1 MSLIIQGLLLGLTL
15 AILLGPIFVTLT
27 QLAIEKGARAG
38 MVASTGVWMSDFIII
53 TTCFLFVQKITTVV
67 QDATFTYWM
76 GLSGGFILIV
86 FGIGAFLKKST
97 LEFKKNKH
105 TTNDYISFWTKGFLV
120 NTFNPF
126 TFVFWIGVISTFVIK
141 ENITNVEAIMF
152 FASIMSVI
160 MITDT
165 MKVYLA
171 KVIRT
176 KLRQEHFNI
185 VTRTAGIGLIIF
197 GIVLLAK
204 SQVF

>member
-1 MSLIIQGLLLGLTL
+1 MSLILQGLLLGLTL

-38 MVASTGVWMSDFIII
+38 MVASSGVWVSDFIII
-53 TTCFLFVQKITTVV
+53 TICFLFVQKINTLV
-67 QDATFTYWM
+67 QDVIFTYWM
-76 GLSGGFILIV
+76 GLLGGFILIV
-86 FGIGAFLKKST
+86 FGIGAFLNEST
-97 LEFKKNKH
+97 IEFKKNKH
-105 TTNDYISFWTKGFLV
+105 STNDYISFWTKGFLV
-120 NTFNPF
+120 NTVNPF
-126 TFVFWIGVISTFVIK
+126 TFVFWIGVISTYVIK
-141 ENITNVEAIMF
+141 EKITNVEALIF

-165 MKVYLA
+165 LKVFLA
-171 KVIRT
+171 KMIRT

-185 VTRTAGIGLIIF
+185 FTKIAGVGLIIF

>member
-1 MSLIIQGLLLGLTL
+1 M
-15 AILLGPIFVTLT
+15 LGPIFVTLT